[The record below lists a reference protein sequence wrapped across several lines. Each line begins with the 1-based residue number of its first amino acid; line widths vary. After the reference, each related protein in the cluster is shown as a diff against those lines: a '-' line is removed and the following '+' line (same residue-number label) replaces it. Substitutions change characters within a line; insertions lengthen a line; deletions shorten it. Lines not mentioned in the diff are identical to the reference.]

1 MALRSGAP
9 EQRSVHWHQ
18 SENRPETDSIE
29 NIFSKCPFFYQRD
42 SSLHS
47 LFPPLG
53 ALADAEFDVEIE
65 EESSTDYYFCLVQES
80 VINPPIETETQL
92 TSHKTVRTAAT
103 FKTSKIDFC
112 KSIFE
117 GRIFK
122 KRIL

>member
-1 MALRSGAP
+1 VRTGIKVRIDQKQIPLKIYSL
-9 EQRSVHWHQ
+9 SV
-18 SENRPETDSIE
+18 P
-29 NIFSKCPFFYQRD
+29 FSTRGTPP

-103 FKTSKIDFC
+103 FKTSEIDFC
-112 KSIFE
+112 KLIFE
-117 GRIFK
+117 GRMFE